1 MKAGTIRKLAN
12 EHSAEALESA
22 IEALVEGEPLPITVD
37 GEDDGERL
45 THVNLALR
53 IRRRA
58 DSGEDLKVVFRDV
71 MAQVRGLL
79 QNES

>member
-12 EHSAEALESA
+12 EYSAEALESA
-22 IEALVEGEPLPITVD
+22 IEALVEGETLPITVD

>member
-12 EHSAEALESA
+12 EHSAEVLESA
-22 IEALVEGEPLPITVD
+22 VEALVEGEALPITVD